1 MRNTRTWIITGSG
14 LWSVALCQLLLIG
27 TLAIATGP
35 SARAEVIYD
44 YTGNTMTGFVGGGVV
59 SCCAISA
66 SFDFSSP
73 LPLVNDPT
81 YSTPETP
88 SSWTV
93 SIATEFTFT
102 STTPGASL
110 LFDLGSTAVG
120 GQPELAKWTAVFN
133 PNPQFESNFIES
145 NGATGDVFQQ
155 TTTLPSLITFSTPD
169 YGVWST
175 VSSVPEPAAVLLLV
189 TGLLGLVGVVRYRKL
204 AKTP

>member
-1 MRNTRTWIITGSG
+1 MRNTRTWIISSG

-44 YTGNTMTGFVGGGVV
+44 YTGNTMTGFVGGVVV
-59 SCCAISA
+59 SCCNISA

-88 SSWTV
+88 SSWTI
-93 SIATEFTFT
+93 SIATEFTIT

-110 LFDLGSTAVG
+110 PLFDLGSTVVG
-120 GQPELAKWTAVFN
+120 GQPELAKWIAVFN
-133 PNPQFESNFIES
+133 PNPFESNFIES

-155 TTTLPSLITFSTPD
+155 TTTLPSLISFSTPD

-175 VSSVPEPAAVLLLV
+175 VSSVPEPAGLLLVV

-204 AKTP
+204 AKTR